1 MSFRPLDA
9 AGSVGRAVIAFV
21 GEVGSL
27 TVTSAAAARQVGR
40 SVLPGGRLR
49 GRMVVNHIWLTGA
62 SALPIAG
69 LIAFM
74 IGLILALQ
82 SSYQLERLGAEQ
94 YVASLV
100 AVAITR
106 ELGPVITA
114 IVVAGR
120 SGSAIAAEIS
130 SMKIQEEIDALEVM
144 GFNVMSY
151 LAAPRMLAMIIALPL
166 LTAACDLL
174 GILGGLVC
182 SVTALDIPARQYA
195 DTAREALQMKDFV
208 TGLVKAGVFGLVIAS
223 VGTWCGLKVEGGP
236 EGVGRATTRA
246 VVLGIFLIIVND
258 LVFTGLFFRL

>member
-1 MSFRPLDA
+1 MLRA
-9 AGSVGRAVIAFV
+9 AGSIGRAVLALV
-21 GEVGSL
+21 AEAGSL
-27 TVTSAAAARQVGR
+27 TITTAQAASQAARAMV
-40 SVLPGGRLR
+40 PGGRLR
-49 GRMVVNHIWLTGA
+49 GRMVVQHVWLMGA

-82 SSYQLERLGAEQ
+82 TAEQLDRFGAER
-94 YVASLV
+94 YVASIV
-100 AVAITR
+100 AVSICR

-130 SMKIQEEIDALEVM
+130 SMKIQEELDALEVM

-151 LAAPRMLAMIIALPL
+151 LASPRLIALIIALPL
-166 LTAACDLL
+166 LTALCDLL
-174 GILGGLVC
+174 GILGGLTC
-182 SVTALDIPARQYA
+182 AVTILDIPARVYI
-195 DTAREALQMKDFV
+195 DTAREALHMSDFV
-208 TGLVKAGVFGLVIAS
+208 SGLVKAGVFGATIAA
-223 VGTWCGLKVEGGP
+223 VGVWCGLKVEGGP

-258 LVFTGLFFRL
+258 LVFTGIFHRF

>member
-1 MSFRPLDA
+1 MLSA
-9 AGSVGRAVIAFV
+9 AGAIGRAVLTFI

-27 TVTSAAAARQVGR
+27 TVTTGQAARQAARALV
-40 SVLPGGRLR
+40 PGGRLR
-49 GRMVVNHIWLTGA
+49 ASMVIQQVWLTGVT
-62 SALPIAG
+62 ALPIAG

-74 IGLILALQ
+74 IGVILALQ
-82 SSYQLERLGAEQ
+82 SSYQLERLGAER

-106 ELGPVITA
+106 ELGPVLTA

-130 SMKIQEEIDALEVM
+130 SMKIQEELDALQVM

-151 LAAPRMLAMIIALPL
+151 LAAPRLIAMLIALPL
-166 LTAACDLL
+166 LTAMCDFL
-174 GILGGLVC
+174 GILGGLAC
-182 SVTALDIPARQYA
+182 SVTALDLPASVYIE
-195 DTAREALQMKDFV
+195 TAREALQMTDFV
-208 TGLVKAGVFGLVIAS
+208 TGLVKSAVFGVTIAA
-223 VGTWCGLKVEGGP
+223 VGIWCGFNVQGGP

-258 LVFTGLFFRL
+258 LVFTGLFYRI

>member
-1 MSFRPLDA
+1 MSRHVLEA
-9 AGSVGRAVIAFV
+9 AGSVGRAVMSFV
-21 GEVGSL
+21 ADVGSL
-27 TVTSAAAARQVGR
+27 AITSAEAAGQAGR
-40 SVLPGGRLR
+40 AVLPGGRLR
-49 GRMVVNHIWLTGA
+49 GRMVVHHVWLTGA

-130 SMKIQEEIDALEVM
+130 SMKIQEEIDALQVM

-151 LAAPRMLAMIIALPL
+151 LAAPRLLALLIALPL

-182 SVTALDIPARQYA
+182 SVTALDIPARQYVE
-195 DTAREALQMKDFV
+195 TAREALQMKDFV
-208 TGLVKAGVFGLVIAS
+208 TGLVKAGVFGLTIAA
-223 VGTWCGLKVEGGP
+223 VGAWCGLKVEGGP

-258 LVFTGLFFRL
+258 LVFTGIFYRF